1 MSQIPEQMAETIVP
15 GLHSP
20 APAED
25 HYSESSDD
33 EEIVPPWKRA
43 KHDKMILSDAE
54 DSDGEET
61 PQNMGPQNENAAKLA
76 KDGYVVINALEKS
89 PNDMEILKQKLRT
102 AIRRM
107 QEFRKG
113 GPPQRVLRRMQKNRK
128 GATRHVMGAFGGL
141 GVPSSFHHRLIR
153 WIRKRCYEK
162 AKELFAD
169 TNQHLEML
177 IDRTMERIGNIPKEG
192 AHRDCAQNALPGDTI
207 YGGYVNTDVKPQMM
221 RLVPGTQSSTNNGT
235 GFAKLT
241 KEESKAYDEKMVTV
255 MVPPGHMIIFHA
267 NIVHC
272 VAPQKVKEPIYRVFI
287 GWRLTD
293 STEPLMGWRRHKE
306 VFNDQ
311 GVPPLPSGQEAPMY
325 ARLHWSNWVF
335 NLQTFALDLNPICTT
350 QREVM
355 TGKNVGK
362 TFTIPRS
369 PMPSLKALGLQ
380 LYPEYTTQELSMYI
394 PNRIN

>member
-1 MSQIPEQMAETIVP
+1 MAETIVP

-76 KDGYVVINALEKS
+76 KDGFVVINALEKS
-89 PNDMEILKQKLRT
+89 PRDMAILQRKLRI

-113 GPPQRVLRRMQKNRK
+113 
-128 GATRHVMGAFGGL
+128 ATQHVMGAFGGL
-141 GVPSSFHHRLIR
+141 GIPSSFHHRLIR
-153 WIRKRCYEK
+153 WIRMSCYEK
-162 AKELFAD
+162 AVKVFED
-169 TNQHLEML
+169 SGQNIEML
-177 IDRTMERIGNIPKEG
+177 IDRTMKRVGNIPKEG
-192 AHRDCAQNALPGDTI
+192 AHRDCAQKALPGDTI

-325 ARLHWSNWVF
+325 ARLHWCNWVEQ
-335 NLQTFALDLNPICTT
+335 LQRFAAGLNPVCTT
-350 QREVM
+350 HREVLS
-355 TGKNVGK
+355 GKNIGK
-362 TFTIPRS
+362 TYVIPLS
-369 PMPSLKALGLQ
+369 PMPSLRDLGLE
-380 LYPEYTTQELSMYI
+380 LYPEYTSHELSMYV
-394 PNRIN
+394 PNKIN